1 MPVTS
6 RVVHKDAPV
15 AYGYATYYLG
25 SVTASKTG
33 VVSLTVPTDV
43 IVTELQ
49 VRAGT
54 VSGTSPSLTATLK
67 RGTNTLATTT
77 ALTAAGTARASAS
90 DARVTRNSEL
100 VVDLTVSGTSPNFG
114 DVCVTIVFRR
124 GGVEFSSGT
133 RF

>member
-25 SVTASKTG
+25 SITASKTG

-43 IVTELQ
+43 IVSELH

-54 VSGTSPSLTATLK
+54 VSGTSPSLTAALK
-67 RGTNTLATTT
+67 RGANTLATTS
-77 ALTAAGTARASAS
+77 ALTSAGTAKASTNAM
-90 DARVTRNSEL
+90 VTKNSEL
-100 VVDLTVSGTSPNFG
+100 TVDLTVSGTSPNFG

-124 GGVEFSSGT
+124 AGVEFRSGT